1 MLNDSDLEIMLSNQA
16 ARLLLEM
23 VINNNETLHRVDLL
37 KKVWEDYG
45 FTPSNN
51 SLNIAVSEIRKAF
64 EVYGRDP
71 KIIKTIPKVGF
82 RFEGNVV
89 AGITQKEKEESEKA
103 SEKAS
108 EKEGGSERGIRNYSS
123 WFNIVVNQRV
133 DRKILILVVNI
144 IIIIFITFYLL
155 FINHYA
161 ERKTIRRILVSKFE
175 LCDIYITDG
184 AKLKNAKKTLA
195 DSDYHYYFENCDKTK
210 YDIYY
215 DDIINTNEFAS
226 VFLAKCSLG
235 EGGICES
242 NLIFKRK

>member
-23 VINNNETLHRVDLL
+23 VINNNETLHRDDLL
-37 KKVWEDYG
+37 KKVWEEYG

-64 EVYGRDP
+64 EAYGRDP

-82 RFEGNVV
+82 RFEGNVT
-89 AGITQKEKEESEKA
+89 AGITQKEKEK
-103 SEKAS
+103 
-108 EKEGGSERGIRNYSS
+108 EKEKESGNEGKSERVIRNYFPG
-123 WFNIVVNQRV
+123 FNLFVNQRV
-133 DRKILILVVNI
+133 GRKFFILVANI
-144 IIIIFITFYLL
+144 IIIIVITFYLL

-161 ERKTIRRILVSKFE
+161 GRKTIRRILVTNFE
-175 LCDIYITDG
+175 LCNIYITDG
-184 AKLKNAKKTLA
+184 AKLKNAQKTLA
-195 DSDYHYYFENCDKTK
+195 NSDYRYYFDNCNKIK